1 MLRFAYKLATCGAA
15 VAGVIGFAGASW
27 AQTEVKS
34 ATLDAV
40 KKRDQVICGIDTG
53 IPGYAYH
60 VSVFLVLREV

>member
-1 MLRFAYKLATCGAA
+1 MLRFASNLAICGAGG
-15 VAGVIGFAGASW
+15 AGMIGLAGASW